1 MKTHFKAPWGTG
13 LKWSSALVT
22 VFALWLTISGFH
34 VDAYRFRD
42 ESWAP
47 ILWQFFPLLILVT
60 SLPFVVRGFT
70 IENGS
75 LLVHRLF
82 WKNEFPLD
90 LLQGAEVIPDAMR
103 RSIRS
108 CGNGG
113 LYSFT
118 GRYWSKSLGHYRAFT
133 NDWKR
138 PVVLRWPHKTI
149 VLSCDDPEAF
159 VSAVT
164 PP

>member
-22 VFALWLTISGFH
+22 VILIGVSVCDAFFVPALRKLGTGIW
-34 VDAYRFRD
+34 
-42 ESWAP
+42 
-47 ILWQFFPLLILVT
+47 FPVLLPPVCLL
-60 SLPFVVRGFT
+60 SMLPFVVRGFT
-70 IENGS
+70 IQNGT
-75 LLVHRLF
+75 LLVHRL
-82 WKNEFPLD
+82 WWNTEISLSC
-90 LLQGAEVIPDAMR
+90 LQSAEVISNACR
-103 RSIRS
+103 GSLRT

-113 LYSFT
+113 GFSNT
-118 GRYWSKSLGHYRAFT
+118 GYYWSKSLGHYRAFV

-138 PVVLRWPHKTI
+138 AVVLRWPHKTI
-149 VLSCDDPEAF
+149 VLSCDDPESF